1 MAKENQ
7 LKMIKMKGYKGY
19 VWEGFKKIAQEYDK
33 VKWGEW
39 CKTQRGDRNSVQ
51 ENVQVLNL

>member
-19 VWEGFKKIAQEYDK
+19 VKEGFKKIAQEYDK
-33 VKWGEW
+33 VKWGNGA
-39 CKTQRGDRNSVQ
+39 KPKSVV
-51 ENVQVLNL
+51 ETPFKKIYKF